1 VPLGTWSTVEGGA
14 CVTARGDW
22 LDVGWMAD
30 HRDLIFTAFRAHV
43 SLTATAVA
51 IGFAVS
57 LPLGLAAHR
66 VAPLRSV
73 VLGVSSALYTIPSLA
88 MFALLV
94 PYTGL
99 TRTTSLIPL
108 VMYTPV
114 ILVRNIVSGLGS
126 VPAEVLDAANGM
138 GYAGSAR
145 LWRVELPLALPVIMA
160 GIRLTAV
167 STIGL
172 VTVTA
177 TIGENSLGLLIR
189 DGFERDIRAE
199 LLAGLVLS
207 LALGVVTYAVLAL
220 LERALTPW
228 TRSRLVSAS

>member
-1 VPLGTWSTVEGGA
+1 M
-14 CVTARGDW
+14 TARGDW

-30 HRDLIFTAFRAHV
+30 HRDLILEALRAHV
-43 SLTATAVA
+43 SLTATAVV

-57 LPLGLAAHR
+57 MPLGLAAHR
-66 VAPLRSV
+66 VAGLRTV
-73 VLGVSSALYTIPSLA
+73 VLGLSSALYTIPSLA
-88 MFALLV
+88 LFAILV

-99 TRTTSLIPL
+99 SRTTSLIPL
-108 VMYTPV
+108 VLYTPV

-126 VPAEVLDAANGM
+126 VPPEVLDAADGM
-138 GYAGSAR
+138 GYARTAR

-160 GIRLTAV
+160 GVRLTAV

-207 LALGVVTYAVLAL
+207 LALGTLTYGALAL
-220 LERALTPW
+220 VERALTPW
-228 TRSRLVSAS
+228 SRSRLVSAP

>member
-1 VPLGTWSTVEGGA
+1 MAT
-14 CVTARGDW
+14 RGDW
-22 LDVGWMAD
+22 LDVGWMVD
-30 HRDLIFTAFRAHV
+30 HRDLILEALHAHV
-43 SLTATAVA
+43 SLTATAVL

-57 LPLGLAAHR
+57 MPLGLAAHR
-66 VAPLRSV
+66 VAGLRSV
-73 VLGVSSALYTIPSLA
+73 VLGLSSALYTIPSLA
-88 MFALLV
+88 LFALLV

-99 TRTTSLIPL
+99 SRTTALIPL
-108 VMYTPV
+108 VLYTPV

-126 VPAEVLDAANGM
+126 VPPEVLDAADGM
-138 GYAGSAR
+138 GYARIAR

-160 GIRLTAV
+160 GVRLATV

-207 LALGVVTYAVLAL
+207 LALGTLTYTGLAL
-220 LERALTPW
+220 VERALTPW
-228 TRSRLVSAS
+228 SRARLVSAP